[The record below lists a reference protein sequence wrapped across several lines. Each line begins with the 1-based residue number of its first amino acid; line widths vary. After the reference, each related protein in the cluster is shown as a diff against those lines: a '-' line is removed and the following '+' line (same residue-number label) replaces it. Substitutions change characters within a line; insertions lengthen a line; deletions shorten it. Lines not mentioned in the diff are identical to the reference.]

1 MYIIIIIIKIRR
13 LTAVQADWTDS
24 VIETAVSQVLALRPV
39 LRAGGAATVVAYHR
53 LAEARVDLKQVL
65 SEWTVL

>member
-13 LTAVQADWTDS
+13 LTAVQAGN
-24 VIETAVSQVLALRPV
+24 
-39 LRAGGAATVVAYHR
+39 GGAATVVAYHR

-65 SEWTVL
+65 SCYWSL